1 MKTIMV
7 DMDNV
12 ITDGIFNEFLEE
24 FLGEK
29 IDINSSKVYYR
40 QELIKGREDEF
51 KQIYQYGGLGYE
63 LQCNR
68 KLSKQTN
75 CHAA

>member
-1 MKTIMV
+1 MKTVMV

-12 ITDGIFNEFLEE
+12 ITDGIFTEFLED

-29 IDINSSKVYYR
+29 IDVHSSKVYFR

-51 KQIYQYGGLGYE
+51 RKIYQYRNLYDKAPLLEGCY
-63 LQCNR
+63 
-68 KLSKQTN
+68 
-75 CHAA
+75 